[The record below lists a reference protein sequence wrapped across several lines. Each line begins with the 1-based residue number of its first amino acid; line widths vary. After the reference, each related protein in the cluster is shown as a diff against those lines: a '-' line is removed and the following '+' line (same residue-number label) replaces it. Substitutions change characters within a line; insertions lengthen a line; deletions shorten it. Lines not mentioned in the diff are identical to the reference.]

1 MKCHIQFSVKYK
13 KNITK
18 LSFAELSQRLVK
30 VKLGAVKLQTAPRL
44 PSILMSVLFFS
55 ELEVRYPRFL
65 GNSFLALPVLKT
77 GYKSLDILLEFK
89 PTAKYGLL
97 FFSAE
102 FEDARSDFF
111 SVALINGFVEFR

>member
-1 MKCHIQFSVKYK
+1 M
-13 KNITK
+13 
-18 LSFAELSQRLVK
+18 
-30 VKLGAVKLQTAPRL
+30 
-44 PSILMSVLFFS
+44 FS
-55 ELEVRYPRFL
+55 ELEVRYPKFF

-77 GYKSLDILLEFK
+77 GYKHLDILLEFK

-111 SVALINGFVEFR
+111 SVALIDGFIEFR

>member
-1 MKCHIQFSVKYK
+1 MQLVRLYPKTPWSQVKHSTTALDPTLKLLYR
-13 KNITK
+13 NIL
-18 LSFAELSQRLVK
+18 LSEKTLTWFHF
-30 VKLGAVKLQTAPRL
+30 
-44 PSILMSVLFFS
+44 IFS
-55 ELEVRYPRFL
+55 ELEVRYPKFF

-77 GYKSLDILLEFK
+77 GYKHLDILLEFK

-111 SVALINGFVEFR
+111 SVALIDGFIEFR

>member
-1 MKCHIQFSVKYK
+1 MVSMRIK
-13 KNITK
+13 KNYHQIPTSY
-18 LSFAELSQRLVK
+18 LELCQIYK
-30 VKLGAVKLQTAPRL
+30 VKRGVF
-44 PSILMSVLFFS
+44 SIIS
-55 ELEVRYPRFL
+55 EIEVRYPRFL

-77 GYKSLDILLEFK
+77 GYKYLDILLEFK

-111 SVALINGFVEFR
+111 SVALINGFIEFRYF